1 MQGEGKKSLCQTVRS
16 DLLHLKVGRERLT
29 ELVDVL
35 AVLHDKSVQEAR
47 AAHLEL
53 GGVLLL
59 VLLDADLTGV
69 LPARDDEE
77 LLDVSDL
84 LRHVGGKF
92 DGGGLKKNTTKTQT
106 KKNRQQKR
114 KKKKTRLKNKSLVF
128 PFLPFLF
135 SSNLR
140 LIREIRIY
148 ELVTS

>member
-92 DGGGLKKNTTKTQT
+92 YGGGFEKKIQKTQT
-106 KKNRQQKR
+106 KKQTT
-114 KKKKTRLKNKSLVF
+114 KKKEKENQIEKQVSRLSFSPFSFFQQFEIDKRNK
-128 PFLPFLF
+128 
-135 SSNLR
+135 
-140 LIREIRIY
+140 II
-148 ELVTS
+148 

>member
-53 GGVLLL
+53 GGFLLL

-92 DGGGLKKNTTKTQT
+92 DGGGLKKKNTTKTQT
-106 KKNRQQKR
+106 KKKQTT
-114 KKKKTRLKNKSLVF
+114 KKKEKENQIEKQVSRLSFSPFSFFQQFEIDKRNKN
-128 PFLPFLF
+128 
-135 SSNLR
+135 
-140 LIREIRIY
+140 I
-148 ELVTS
+148 